1 MEINEQG
8 LRKRIGSDYLIG
20 CYTFTDNKKS
30 YFTDIRG
37 GEGDV
42 VKNPVSDTAELV
54 VEYHDDKLVPGNF
67 YSFRWNLN
75 ASKTAIIVDG
85 EPEKI
90 DNAHFLQGLFD
101 ARLRLSGSNLELF
114 NNFQKTIFN
123 EVTGAQHTYVYE
135 LLQNANDYPHEN
147 EHVEVKFIL
156 TKHYLF
162 FFHSGACFNLRNV
175 VAISSINQ
183 GEKKKNTDAIGY
195 KGIGF
200 KTVFVNNNYVY
211 LKSGDWSLR
220 FDKSFSEHE
229 FAGDCPWAL
238 MPIPTTAQDLDE
250 EVKEIMSKYGM
261 RVMFALRHKTE
272 ASENIE
278 QLDKVFSDNQ
288 ILLFI
293 PNVYKVD
300 VINEGITRY
309 SVEKDD
315 KKWIVTDFRY
325 LIPEDLRK
333 WVEKN
338 INSGDK
344 IPENFKDISDVRIS
358 FAVARDGKTLIPVEN
373 ARVYNYLP
381 TELRLGFNF
390 LFNAD
395 FVPNGSRSG
404 LHDVVWNDR
413 VMEQCGCQFAD
424 WWVSFLEKEGEYDMT
439 SVFELLPEFNSRDK
453 YAVMFLKGFSH
464 RIKQIPCIPTLRDG
478 YHLIKLEDV
487 LFDKIDFVACQEP
500 VLTDEELYE
509 FYDTKG
515 ALPHHEIRTNIK
527 PVSVTL
533 T

>member
-1 MEINEQG
+1 MRLQ
-8 LRKRIGSDYLIG
+8 
-20 CYTFTDNKKS
+20 
-30 YFTDIRG
+30 
-37 GEGDV
+37 
-42 VKNPVSDTAELV
+42 
-54 VEYHDDKLVPGNF
+54 VP
-67 YSFRWNLN
+67 S
-75 ASKTAIIVDG
+75 THI
-85 EPEKI
+85 
-90 DNAHFLQGLFD
+90 
-101 ARLRLSGSNLELF
+101 
-114 NNFQKTIFN
+114 
-123 EVTGAQHTYVYE
+123 YE

-162 FFHSGACFNLRNV
+162 FFHSGAYFNLRNV

-211 LKSGDWSLR
+211 LQSGDWSLR

-238 MPIPTTAQDLDE
+238 MPIPTTAQDLDD

-261 RVMFALRHKTE
+261 RVMFALRHKID
-272 ASENIE
+272 ASKNIE

-293 PNVYKVD
+293 PNVYKVA
-300 VINEGITRY
+300 VINEGITRHF
-309 SVEKDD
+309 VEKDD
-315 KKWIVTDFRY
+315 KKWVVTDFRY
-325 LIPEDLRK
+325 LIPEDLRI
-333 WVEKN
+333 WVEEN

-344 IPENFKDISDVRIS
+344 IPEKFKDISKVRIS
-358 FAVARDGKTLIPVEN
+358 FAVACDEKTLIPVEN

-413 VMEQCGCQFAD
+413 IMEQCGCLFAD

-453 YAVMFLKGFSH
+453 YAVMFLKGFCH

-478 YHLIKLEDV
+478 YHLVKLVDV
-487 LFDKIDFVACQEP
+487 LFDKIVKRRIPSGKACGC
-500 VLTDEELYE
+500 T
-509 FYDTKG
+509 
-515 ALPHHEIRTNIK
+515 I
-527 PVSVTL
+527 
-533 T
+533 

>member
-1 MEINEQG
+1 
-8 LRKRIGSDYLIG
+8 
-20 CYTFTDNKKS
+20 
-30 YFTDIRG
+30 
-37 GEGDV
+37 
-42 VKNPVSDTAELV
+42 
-54 VEYHDDKLVPGNF
+54 
-67 YSFRWNLN
+67 
-75 ASKTAIIVDG
+75 
-85 EPEKI
+85 
-90 DNAHFLQGLFD
+90 
-101 ARLRLSGSNLELF
+101 
-114 NNFQKTIFN
+114 
-123 EVTGAQHTYVYE
+123 
-135 LLQNANDYPHEN
+135 
-147 EHVEVKFIL
+147 
-156 TKHYLF
+156 
-162 FFHSGACFNLRNV
+162 
-175 VAISSINQ
+175 
-183 GEKKKNTDAIGY
+183 
-195 KGIGF
+195 
-200 KTVFVNNNYVY
+200 
-211 LKSGDWSLR
+211 
-220 FDKSFSEHE
+220 
-229 FAGDCPWAL
+229 

-344 IPENFKDISDVRIS
+344 IPEKFKDISEVRIS

-424 WWVSFLEKEGEYDMT
+424 WWVSFLEKKVNMT
-439 SVFELLPEFNSRDK
+439 
-453 YAVMFLKGFSH
+453 
-464 RIKQIPCIPTLRDG
+464 
-478 YHLIKLEDV
+478 
-487 LFDKIDFVACQEP
+487 
-500 VLTDEELYE
+500 
-509 FYDTKG
+509 
-515 ALPHHEIRTNIK
+515 
-527 PVSVTL
+527 
-533 T
+533 